1 MDWKSVGKIIAK
13 AAPVLGGVLG
23 GPVGAVAGAAGS
35 LVASFLGV
43 EPDPDAVARAVQDPE
58 ILLKLKELEAA
69 QQARLLDWQGTQ
81 LQAELENVKSAR
93 SREVELAKAGHGAA
107 WATSVV
113 AGIVTVGFFV
123 MLYLVLR
130 PPENFEMG
138 QAATLLLGALA
149 TGFGAVV
156 NYYLGSS
163 LGSTRK
169 TAMLGQTK
177 G

>member
-1 MDWKSVGKIIAK
+1 MDWKSVGKTVAK
-13 AAPVLGGVLG
+13 AAPILGTVLG

-35 LVASFLGV
+35 LLASFLGV
-43 EPDPDAVARAVQDPE
+43 EPDPQAVAQAVRDPE
-58 ILLKLKELEAA
+58 TMLKLKELEAA
-69 QQARLLDWQGTQ
+69 HQARLLDWQTKQ
-81 LQAELENVKSAR
+81 LEAEVENVKSAR
-93 SREVELAKAGHGAA
+93 AREVELAKAGHGGA
-107 WATSVV
+107 WATTVV
-113 AGIVTVGFFV
+113 AGIVTVGFFI

-130 PPENFEMG
+130 PPENFEIG
-138 QAATLLLGALA
+138 QAATLLLGSLA

-169 TAMLGQTK
+169 TAMLQTR